1 MNRHSRTTGVDVFQ
15 SSPAADRTTMVCSG
29 LTGDSGKY
37 LRLDNL
43 FQSESWPVSTDL
55 SCWHCAHGFE
65 GPPCAVPAG
74 HDVRSGVFSV
84 YGCFCSWGCVKR
96 WMLDR
101 PDHEVA
107 MRFVLLQQLA
117 FRMGHRGEIIPNPPT
132 TTLRDFGGPL
142 TVEEFRATGARGPVE
157 VVEVPFISFPQVMSS
172 DQSVVQN
179 DPGRRDVNDTRG
191 LRRPTRPEPAPP
203 QPPPTTDLYTSFVNR
218 RREESTQRKRQ
229 RTSEKDA
236 PREPSE
242 PSPSAATTSRR
253 ASTKNQA
260 VEDSPTATQ
269 SLRRSTRKRGTLL
282 GFVDGGSEG
291 GSA

>member
-96 WMLDR
+96 WMLD
-101 PDHEVA
+101 
-107 MRFVLLQQLA
+107 
-117 FRMGHRGEIIPNPPT
+117 
-132 TTLRDFGGPL
+132 
-142 TVEEFRATGARGPVE
+142 
-157 VVEVPFISFPQVMSS
+157 
-172 DQSVVQN
+172 
-179 DPGRRDVNDTRG
+179 
-191 LRRPTRPEPAPP
+191 
-203 QPPPTTDLYTSFVNR
+203 
-218 RREESTQRKRQ
+218 
-229 RTSEKDA
+229 
-236 PREPSE
+236 
-242 PSPSAATTSRR
+242 
-253 ASTKNQA
+253 
-260 VEDSPTATQ
+260 
-269 SLRRSTRKRGTLL
+269 
-282 GFVDGGSEG
+282 
-291 GSA
+291 